1 MCGTLGFY
9 RFHSSDS
16 QLVSV
21 AISILGVLLGYQGVT
36 MNSLQKSMRLI
47 LNFHM

>member
-9 RFHSSDS
+9 GFHYNDS
-16 QLVSV
+16 QLVSI
-21 AISILGVLLGYQGVT
+21 AISILGAYLGYQGVPI
-36 MNSLQKSMRLI
+36 NSLQKSMRLI